1 MLERQLAGLIA
12 ESASVD
18 PCVRACLSYS
28 FGADR
33 DALDG
38 LAYYYEEEHGK
49 QGLDAQ
55 VEGALCPGTT
65 EKDGRTAVSDSSA
78 PSKVEDH
85 TPPGGLPLEGDAYAL
100 GLPEGW
106 GDNEVHTWTIGRP
119 SADFA
124 MLKMDRGYSEYRTP
138 RYEERRVIH
147 PKKHLQLRFPS
158 LASATF
164 RQEMDQYE
172 YARPYIRVRVEACE
186 CLVQEGCDSYESP
199 RHAGMPQCTLLGT
212 VETTPTGG
220 FSVSCEALPE
230 INGIPQPTACSFTG
244 GGLDVVF
251 TVTKCIQ
258 H

>member
-1 MLERQLAGLIA
+1 
-12 ESASVD
+12 
-18 PCVRACLSYS
+18 VRACLSYS

-33 DALDG
+33 EALGG
-38 LAYYYEEEHGK
+38 LAYYYEKEHGP
-49 QGLDAQ
+49 QELDAL

-65 EKDGRTAVSDSSA
+65 EKDGRTVVSEPSA
-78 PSKVEDH
+78 PSKVVHH
-85 TPPGGLPLEGDAYAL
+85 TPGGLQLDSDTYAL
-100 GLPEGW
+100 GLPADW
-106 GDNEVHTWTIGRP
+106 GDNEVHTWTIGRS

-124 MLKMDRGYSEYRTP
+124 TLKMDRGYSESRVP

-164 RQEMDQYE
+164 RQEMEQYE
-172 YARPYIRVRVEACE
+172 YARPSIRVRVEACE
-186 CLVQEGCDSYESP
+186 CLAQDGCDSYESP
-199 RHAGMPQCTLLGT
+199 RHAGMPQCTFLGT

-220 FSVSCEALPE
+220 FHVSCETLPE

-251 TVTKCIQ
+251 TVTKCRQ
-258 H
+258 D